1 MSALLYVGARRR
13 LLSASWDRQLLV
25 HDEAL
30 ADGGRLLRSLPSGH
44 SCEHYVCGVRTL
56 SGGCSPL
63 PTCRCSCYYGPA
75 SHYATFGGDRAADG
89 STGSYLPEVCPPV
102 SPCTF
107 RSATLPDDAAC
118 DALCAAAGCACKPS
132 PWLLYKQTARG
143 ARVYYCSERADDGVR
158 PRDADRLELPHAG
171 ARRGSLREARIPEAV
186 ASRASLWISEFEK

>member
-1 MSALLYVGARRR
+1 MGRYSFARHVGGSDYETLPLL
-13 LLSASWDRQLLV
+13 
-25 HDEAL
+25 
-30 ADGGRLLRSLPSGH
+30 
-44 SCEHYVCGVRTL
+44 T
-56 SGGCSPL
+56 
-63 PTCRCSCYYGPA
+63 CYYGPA

-143 ARVYYCSERADDGVR
+143 AADSYYCS
-158 PRDADRLELPHAG
+158 
-171 ARRGSLREARIPEAV
+171 
-186 ASRASLWISEFEK
+186 SEPMTVYGLVTPTGESYRTLAPV